1 MIKEFRLLQN
11 LFYFLSLTLKFIYF
25 VVCSQRGNFLIRET
39 FAFLRFFFIIFYI
52 ILFVYFFL
60 FLLQVNIEIK
70 YRKYRL
76 LQVLK
81 MLFIVLLL
89 FNLHHLKIEIYL

>member
-1 MIKEFRLLQN
+1 MFTKREF
-11 LFYFLSLTLKFIYF
+11 FDS
-25 VVCSQRGNFLIRET
+25 IREI
-39 FAFLRFFFIIFYI
+39 FAFLRLFFITFYI
-52 ILFVYFFL
+52 ILFIYISL

-89 FNLHHLKIEIYL
+89 FNLHHLKIEICTCKVNRLLTSWR